1 MFNLFYFTRKTNWE
15 ISVMRLASRFA
26 PLPRFECRRW
36 LLTNAV
42 SIKHQVASYVVN
54 LGSSWGALGD
64 CLCNNLNTVPNITFR
79 EEEREVSGAIWNKM
93 PPWMRQAGM
102 GRGGSHWCRN
112 HKSTWYEDLTL
123 CLINHVTS
131 PHPTYVIKICYFF
144 MLPCGLFLRVCLWL
158 SPSLKESC
166 LEFRILSLFHSFSH
180 FLLKLLL
187 VLTSIPIHLGRE
199 FLPCETRY
207 PAWLGRGGGGR
218 RGSGY
223 DKRKHFNKQ
232 QGCLGKEWGGYKCI
246 TPASNYL
253 PFIS

>member
-36 LLTNAV
+36 LLTSAV

-93 PPWMRQAGM
+93 PPWMRQAGK

-112 HKSTWYEDLTL
+112 H
-123 CLINHVTS
+123 
-131 PHPTYVIKICYFF
+131 IKVDMIRRFN
-144 MLPCGLFLRVCLWL
+144 PV
-158 SPSLKESC
+158 SNQSC
-166 LEFRILSLFHSFSH
+166 H
-180 FLLKLLL
+180 
-187 VLTSIPIHLGRE
+187 
-199 FLPCETRY
+199 
-207 PAWLGRGGGGR
+207 
-218 RGSGY
+218 
-223 DKRKHFNKQ
+223 
-232 QGCLGKEWGGYKCI
+232 I
-246 TPASNYL
+246 TPSHICNQNLIFDISLCYL
-253 PFIS
+253 VDFFCEFVCGSVRLWKKAA